1 MPELTE
7 DAIEQMALDELKTL
21 GWQTAF
27 GPDIAFDGPHP
38 ERDTRANYGDV
49 VLTHR
54 LRAALEHIN
63 PDMPAAAIEEALR
76 QVLTRESPALIENN
90 RRFHQMLTDGVDVSW
105 MATEGERHGKVW
117 LLDVENPE
125 NNDWLAVNQFTVIEN
140 KHTRRPDIVLFVNG
154 LPLVVIELK
163 KAGDARATLRQA
175 FNQLQTYKQEI
186 PSLFVYNAILIIS
199 DGMQARFG
207 TITSGW
213 GLFMPWRTIDGT
225 DLYRESGNEKQ
236 SEGILQPG
244 LKTIIHGMLAPA
256 RLQDYVLNFITFEDN
271 GGGSVDIAKKA
282 AGYHQYHA
290 VNLAVAST
298 LRACGIDAPA
308 DMLYARFTEAGQA
321 DPFGVREPAA
331 EYRPHKGDRRAGVI
345 WHTQGSGKSLS
356 MVFCASKIIRHP
368 AMENPTIVVLTDRND
383 LDNQL
388 FATFAANRQI
398 LRQTPM
404 QAENRAHLQE
414 LLQVASGGVIFTTI
428 QKFFPENKGEA
439 YPTLSERRNILVIAD
454 EAHRS
459 QYDFIDG
466 FARHMR
472 DALPNASFI
481 GFTGTPIEKD
491 DRNTRAV
498 FGDYISIYDIQRAVE
513 DGATVPIYYES
524 RLAKIELE
532 ESEKP
537 RLDEA
542 FEEITEA
549 EEDEARKQ
557 RLRSKW
563 ASLEALVGADKRLE
577 LVAADIVSHFAHRQE
592 VLHGK
597 GMIVCMSRRICVAMY
612 NAITRLRP
620 EWHSNDDQKGKI
632 KVVMTGSASDP
643 LDWQPHVRNKAD
655 RDLLA
660 RRFKDP
666 DDDLQLVI
674 VRDMWL
680 TGFDVPPLHTMYI
693 DKPMS
698 GHNLMQA
705 IARVNRVFP
714 NKSGGLVV
722 DYLGVADSLKRA
734 LAVYAESGGKGTAAL
749 DQAEAVAVMQEKFE
763 VVQGI
768 LHGFEY
774 RPLLRADTA
783 ARLQGIAETMEFIL
797 AQEDGKKR
805 YLRAVAAL
813 SKAFA
818 LAVPHE
824 EALAIRDEVGLFQE
838 IRAALIK
845 ATVSKAERT
854 PEEMEAAVQQ
864 LVSQAVSGYEV
875 LDIFAAAG
883 LKKPDISILSDE
895 FLADVRGLPQKN
907 LAVET
912 LKKLLQDEIKT
923 RLRKNVVQ
931 ARAFSEML
939 EEALLKYHNRAIAA
953 AQVVEELIAIAK
965 EMRAAQ
971 GRGEKLG
978 LTEDEAA
985 FYDALAAN
993 ESAVEVLGD
1002 ETLRSIA
1009 QELVDR
1015 VRKSVTVDWS
1025 RRKNTRAQLRVLVKR
1040 ILRKYGYPPDKQE
1053 QATQL
1058 VLEQTEVLCE
1068 DWVTV

>member
-1 MPELTE
+1 MSQLTE
-7 DAIEQMALDELKTL
+7 EAIEEMALDELRAL
-21 GWQTAF
+21 GWQSAF
-27 GPDIAFDGPHP
+27 GPDIAFDGQAP
-38 ERDTRANYGDV
+38 ERDAAANYGDV
-49 VLTHR
+49 VLVGR
-54 LRAALEHIN
+54 LREALVRIN
-63 PDMPAAAIEEALR
+63 PGMSEAAIDEALR
-76 QVLTRESPALIENN
+76 KVLTLDSPALIENN

-105 MATEGERHGKVW
+105 MGPQGERHGKVW
-117 LLDVENPE
+117 LLDVEHAE
-125 NNDWLAVNQFTVIEN
+125 NNDWLAVNQFTVIES
-140 KHTRRPDIVLFVNG
+140 KRERRPDIVLFANG

-163 KAGDARATLRQA
+163 NPGAEQATLRQA

-186 PSLFVYNAILIIS
+186 SSLFAYNGFLVIS

-213 GLFMPWRTIDGT
+213 DRFMPWRTINGD
-225 DLYRESGNEKQ
+225 DLYREPGNEKQ
-236 SEGILQPG
+236 SEGVMQPG
-244 LKTIIHGMLAPA
+244 LVTLIRGMLAPT
-256 RLQDYVLNFITFEDN
+256 RFQDYVLNFITFEDN
-271 GGGSVDIAKKA
+271 GGGTAGIAKKA

-290 VNLAVAST
+290 VNQALAST
-298 LRACGIDAPA
+298 LRACGIDASA
-308 DMLYARFTEAGQA
+308 DITYARFTEAEQA
-321 DPFGVREPAA
+321 DPFRVLETDA
-331 EYRPHKGDRRAGVI
+331 EYRANRGDRRAGVV
-345 WHTQGSGKSLS
+345 WHSQGSGKSLS
-356 MVFCASKIIRHP
+356 MVFYASKVIRHP
-368 AMENPTIVVLTDRND
+368 AMENPTIVVITDRND

-398 LRQTPM
+398 LRQTPV
-404 QAENRAHLQE
+404 QAESRAHLQD

-428 QKFFPENKGEA
+428 QKFFPETKGDTF
-439 YPTLSERRNILVIAD
+439 PTLSERRNIMVIAD

-498 FGDYISIYDIQRAVE
+498 FGDYISIYDILRAVE

-563 ASLEALVGADKRLE
+563 ASLEALVGAEKRLR
-577 LVAADIVSHFAHRQE
+577 LVAADIVEHFERRQE
-592 VLHGK
+592 ALHGK
-597 GMIVCMSRRICVAMY
+597 GMIVCMSRRICVEMY
-612 NAITRLRP
+612 NGITRIRP
-620 EWHSNDDQKGKI
+620 EWHSDDDTRGKI

-643 LDWQPHVRNKAD
+643 LDWQPHVRNKAG

-666 DDDLQLVI
+666 EDDFQMVI

-680 TGFDVPPLHTMYI
+680 TGFDVPSLHTMYI

-698 GHNLMQA
+698 GHTLMQA
-705 IARVNRVFP
+705 IARVNRVFRDKP
-714 NKSGGLVV
+714 GGLVV
-722 DYLGVADSLKRA
+722 DYLGIAESLKQA
-734 LAVYAESGGKGTAAL
+734 LAVYAESGGKGKAAL
-749 DQAEAVAVMQEKFE
+749 DQAEAVALMKEKFE

-774 RPLLRADTA
+774 KPLLSADTT
-783 ARLQGIAETMEFIL
+783 ARLQGIAQALDFIL
-797 AQEDGKKR
+797 QQENGKKR
-805 YLRAVAAL
+805 YLQSVAAL

-845 ATVSKAERT
+845 ATVSEAERT
-854 PEEMEAAVQQ
+854 PEEIEAAVQQ

-883 LKKPDISILSDE
+883 LEKPDISILSDE
-895 FLADVRGLPQKN
+895 FLAEVRALPQKN

-912 LKKLLQDEIKT
+912 LKKLMQDEIRV

-931 ARAFSEML
+931 SRAFSEML
-939 EEALLKYHNRAIAA
+939 EEALRKYHNRAIAA
-953 AQVVEELIAIAK
+953 AQVIEELIAIAK

-971 GRGEKLG
+971 RRGEKLG

-1002 ETLRSIA
+1002 ETLKSIA

-1025 RRKNTRAQLRVLVKR
+1025 RRESARAQF
-1040 ILRKYGYPPDKQE
+1040 PPDKQE

-1058 VLEQTEVLCE
+1058 VLEQTEVLCQ
-1068 DWVTV
+1068 DWVIA